1 MGWLARLAQSVRG
14 LAGLGDGPM
23 GPSPRV
29 IYIYKRYSSPLV
41 HHLDQPTGQ
50 PTESRS
56 RAPPRETEPARLCEP
71 KPPCMPT
78 RAESFPREPIASAC
92 PEPIDPVRAE
102 ASPCALTYACQ
113 SFSISAQS
121 FYDFVSHSCYS
132 DFSHSCYN
140 S

>member
-56 RAPPRETEPARLCEP
+56 RAPDRLNPARP
-71 KPPCMPT
+71 HVKRSP
-78 RAESFPREPIASAC
+78 RACVSQSHPACPREPNRSRVSRL
-92 PEPIDPVRAE
+92 PLR
-102 ASPCALTYACQ
+102 
-113 SFSISAQS
+113 AQS
-121 FYDFVSHSCYS
+121 RSTLYELKHPRAPRPTRVSH
-132 DFSHSCYN
+132 FPFPLSHFMILSAILLQ
-140 S
+140 